1 MAANRF
7 IEGDTRPEAG
17 ASAQKEHHGGVAKV
31 HLPRPRLQTA
41 AAQVGEFA
49 VGVAIAYAAVALA
62 WTLSHSVWALVLAA
76 LVVVAA
82 AVLVELRFGSKAT
95 GLVAGMLPTSLM
107 AAGLFIAL
115 SLVVYRLN

>member
-1 MAANRF
+1 M
-7 IEGDTRPEAG
+7 
-17 ASAQKEHHGGVAKV
+17 

-41 AAQVGEFA
+41 ATQVGEFA

-62 WTLSHSVWALVLAA
+62 WSASHSVVGLLVAA

-82 AVLVELRFGSKAT
+82 AIVVELRFGSKAT
-95 GLVAGMLPTSLM
+95 GLVAGMLPTSMM

-115 SLVVYRLN
+115 SAVAYRLN